1 MVKSSVKS
9 DTVEFI
15 DHLERREAIGK
26 FCEYLFL
33 FGLLI
38 GLFVLALLVLNI
50 AHDGL
55 GRLLTPGFLTET
67 PSRFPERG
75 GIRPAIIGS
84 FYLGII
90 VLLVAVPIGVGSA
103 LYLEEY
109 APKTWW
115 TALIEVNIGNLAGV
129 PSIVYGLLGL
139 AVFNYLLNFGP
150 TLISGALTL
159 ALLSL
164 PVIIVTAREAIRA
177 VPDSLRQASYGLGST
192 KWQTIQHHVLPYAV
206 PGILTGVIISV
217 SRAIGDA
224 ASLMVVGAV
233 SFLTFDPG
241 LFQRFMAL
249 PIQIFSYITR
259 PEPGFA
265 NAAAAAII
273 VLILLI
279 LALNAIAIYLRQRY
293 SWTSPLTKGHN
304 LCCRRD

>member
-1 MVKSSVKS
+1 VTGVQTCALPISSVKS

-293 SWTSPLTKGHN
+293 STLN
-304 LCCRRD
+304 

>member
-1 MVKSSVKS
+1 MLKSTPTNNSVN
-9 DTVEFI
+9 TAEFT
-15 DHLERREAIGK
+15 DNLERREAIGK
-26 FCEYLFL
+26 VFEYLFL
-33 FGLLI
+33 IGLLI

-50 AHDGL
+50 LHDGL

-67 PSRFPERG
+67 PSRFAERG

-84 FYLGII
+84 VFLGLII
-90 VLLVAVPIGVGSA
+90 LLVAVPIGVGAA

-109 APKTWW
+109 APKKWW
-115 TALIEVNIGNLAGV
+115 TAVIEINIGNLAGI

-139 AVFNYLLNFGP
+139 GVFNYLLGFGP

-177 VPDSLRQASYGLGST
+177 VPDSLRNASYGLGTT
-192 KWQTIQHHVLPYAV
+192 KWQTIQHHVLPYAI

-217 SRAIGDA
+217 SRAMGDA
-224 ASLMVVGAV
+224 ASLVVVGAV
-233 SFLTFDPG
+233 SFLTFNPG

-265 NAAAAAII
+265 SAAAATII
-273 VLILLI
+273 VLIILI
-279 LALNAIAIYLRQRY
+279 LGLNGVAIYLRQRY
-293 SWTSPLTKGHN
+293 SSH
-304 LCCRRD
+304 

>member
-1 MVKSSVKS
+1 MVKSSTTNN
-9 DTVEFI
+9 DTAIF
-15 DHLERREAIGK
+15 DDQLQRRERIGK
-26 FCEYLFL
+26 IFEYVFL
-33 FGLLI
+33 IGLLL
-38 GLFVLALLVLNI
+38 GLFVLALLILNI
-50 AHDGL
+50 LHDGL

-67 PSRFPERG
+67 PSRFPDRG

-84 FYLGII
+84 LYLGLI
-90 VLLVAVPIGVGSA
+90 VIVVAVPIGVGAA

-109 APKTWW
+109 APKAWW
-115 TALIEVNIGNLAGV
+115 TALIEINIGNLAGV

-139 AVFNYLLNFGP
+139 GVFNYLLGFGA
-150 TLISGALTL
+150 TLLSGALTL

-192 KWQTIQHHVLPYAV
+192 KWQTIQHHILPYAI

-224 ASLMVVGAV
+224 ASLVVVGAV
-233 SFLTFDPG
+233 SFLTFNPG

-249 PIQIFSYITR
+249 PIQIFSYVSR
-259 PEPGFA
+259 PEPSFA

-279 LALNAIAIYLRQRY
+279 LFLNAIAIVIRQRY
-293 SWTSPLTKGHN
+293 STVH
-304 LCCRRD
+304 

>member
-177 VPDSLRQASYGLGST
+177 VPDFLRQASYGLGST

-293 SWTSPLTKGHN
+293 STLN
-304 LCCRRD
+304 

>member
-1 MVKSSVKS
+1 MAKSSVRP
-9 DTVEFI
+9 DTVEFT
-15 DHLERREAIGK
+15 DNLERREAIGK
-26 FCEYLFL
+26 FFEYLFL

-50 AHDGL
+50 GHDGL
-55 GRLLTPGFLTET
+55 ARLLTPGFLTET

-75 GIRPAIIGS
+75 GIRPAIVGS
-84 FYLGII
+84 FYLGIF
-90 VLLVAVPIGVGSA
+90 VLLVAVPIGVGAA

-150 TLISGALTL
+150 SLISGALTL

-177 VPDSLRQASYGLGST
+177 VPDSLREASYGLGST
-192 KWQTIQHHVLPYAV
+192 KWQTLRHHVLPYAI

-224 ASLMVVGAV
+224 ASLIVVGAV

-293 SWTSPLTKGHN
+293 SISN
-304 LCCRRD
+304 

>member
-1 MVKSSVKS
+1 MVKSTPTNNSVN
-9 DTVEFI
+9 TAEFT
-15 DHLERREAIGK
+15 DNLERREAIGK
-26 FCEYLFL
+26 VFEYLFL
-33 FGLLI
+33 IGLLI

-50 AHDGL
+50 LHDGL

-67 PSRFPERG
+67 PSRFAERG

-84 FYLGII
+84 FLLGLI
-90 VLLVAVPIGVGSA
+90 VLVVAVPIGVGAA

-109 APKTWW
+109 APKKWW
-115 TALIEVNIGNLAGV
+115 TAVIEINIGNLAGI

-139 AVFNYLLNFGP
+139 GVFNYLLGFGP

-177 VPDSLRQASYGLGST
+177 VPDSLRNASYGLGTT
-192 KWQTIQHHVLPYAV
+192 KWQTIQHHVLPYAI

-224 ASLMVVGAV
+224 ASLVVVGAV
-233 SFLTFDPG
+233 SFLTFNPG

-265 NAAAAAII
+265 NAAAATII
-273 VLILLI
+273 VLIILI
-279 LALNAIAIYLRQRY
+279 LALNAVAIYLRQRY
-293 SWTSPLTKGHN
+293 SSH
-304 LCCRRD
+304 

>member
-1 MVKSSVKS
+1 MVKSSTTNNTAIF
-9 DTVEFI
+9 D
-15 DHLERREAIGK
+15 DQLQRRETIGK
-26 FCEYLFL
+26 IFEYVFL
-33 FGLLI
+33 TGLLI

-50 AHDGL
+50 LHDGL

-67 PSRFPERG
+67 PSRFPDRG

-84 FYLGII
+84 LYLGLI
-90 VLLVAVPIGVGSA
+90 VIVVAVPIGVGAA

-109 APKTWW
+109 APKAWW
-115 TALIEVNIGNLAGV
+115 TALIEINIGNLAGV

-139 AVFNYLLNFGP
+139 GVFNYLLGFGS

-192 KWQTIQHHVLPYAV
+192 KWQTIQHHILPYAI

-224 ASLMVVGAV
+224 ASLVVVGAV
-233 SFLTFDPG
+233 SFLTFNPG

-249 PIQIFSYITR
+249 PIQIFSYVSR

-279 LALNAIAIYLRQRY
+279 LFLNAIAIVIRQRY
-293 SWTSPLTKGHN
+293 STVH
-304 LCCRRD
+304 

>member
-1 MVKSSVKS
+1 MVISSVKS

-279 LALNAIAIYLRQRY
+279 LALNAIAIYLRQHY
-293 SWTSPLTKGHN
+293 SQSSQP
-304 LCCRRD
+304 

>member
-192 KWQTIQHHVLPYAV
+192 KWQTLQHHVLPYAV

-279 LALNAIAIYLRQRY
+279 LALNAIAIYLRQHY
-293 SWTSPLTKGHN
+293 SQSSQP
-304 LCCRRD
+304 